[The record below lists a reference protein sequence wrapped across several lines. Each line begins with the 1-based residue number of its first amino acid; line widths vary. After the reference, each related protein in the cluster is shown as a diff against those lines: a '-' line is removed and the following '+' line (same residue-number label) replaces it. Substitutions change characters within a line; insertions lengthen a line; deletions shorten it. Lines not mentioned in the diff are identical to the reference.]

1 MSRLNCPFRSFLSYL
16 HFKQIAISILLYY
29 NDLNSIYSLH
39 NRLMFTEELETMS
52 YKSVHL
58 QDILTI
64 HDIYSIHYFEYM
76 CDFSFPG
83 ESHDFWEFL
92 CVDKGEVNV
101 LADEKFH
108 VLKKGDI
115 IFHKPNEFHNVQ
127 SNGLIAPNL
136 VVISFSTVSPAM
148 SFFEKKVLQISEP
161 ERLLLAQIIQE
172 AKHVFEGRM
181 DDPYQE
187 ELIRAENPV
196 YAGEQLIR
204 LYLEQFLI
212 QLIRRHMVRTPA
224 PNPPIIKSV
233 KQKADSELLA
243 QIQAYMENHLCETLT
258 IEQICKNNS
267 IGRSQLQKLFRT
279 GSGYG
284 AIEYFSRMKVE
295 KAKQM
300 MRENHYNFT
309 QIADTLGFS
318 SIHYFSRQFKQITG
332 MTPSEYASSI
342 KALSD
347 HPV

>member
-1 MSRLNCPFRSFLSYL
+1 
-16 HFKQIAISILLYY
+16 
-29 NDLNSIYSLH
+29 
-39 NRLMFTEELETMS
+39 MS

-58 QDILTI
+58 QDVITVT
-64 HDIYSIHYFEYM
+64 DIYSIHYFEYM

-101 LADEKFH
+101 LADEELH
-108 VLKKGDI
+108 VLKKGEI
-115 IFHKPNEFHNVQ
+115 IFHRPNEFHNVN

-136 VVISFSTVSPAM
+136 VVISFSSSSPAM
-148 SFFEKKVLQISEP
+148 SFFEKKVLCISET
-161 ERLLLAQIIQE
+161 EQFLLAQIIQE
-172 AKHVFEGRM
+172 AGHVFKGRM

-187 ELIRAENPV
+187 ELIRVENPP

-212 QLIRRHMVRTPA
+212 QLIRRHMVPA
-224 PNPPIIKSV
+224 PSPRPPLVKSV
-233 KQKADSELLA
+233 KQKADSELFA
-243 QIQAYMENHLCETLT
+243 QIQAYMESHVCETLT

-267 IGRSQLQKLFRT
+267 IGRSQLQKLFRERN
-279 GSGYG
+279 GYG

-295 KAKQM
+295 LAKQM
-300 MRENHYNFT
+300 IRENHYNFT
-309 QIADTLGFS
+309 QIADALGFS

-342 KALSD
+342 KALAD

>member
-1 MSRLNCPFRSFLSYL
+1 MYYNYL
-16 HFKQIAISILLYY
+16 DLIHLLY
-29 NDLNSIYSLH
+29 
-39 NRLMFTEELETMS
+39 NRFIFSRGAEIMS
-52 YKSVHL
+52 YKSVYL
-58 QDILTI
+58 QDTLTI

-92 CVDKGEVNV
+92 YVDKGEVNV
-101 LADEKFH
+101 LAGEKSH
-108 VLKKGDI
+108 ALKKGDI
-115 IFHKPNEFHNVQ
+115 IFHKPNEFHNVN

-136 VVISFSTVSPAM
+136 VVISFSSPSPAM
-148 SFFEKKVLQISEP
+148 SFFENRILQINEP

-187 ELIRAENPV
+187 QLIRAKDPS

-204 LYLEQFLI
+204 LYLEQLLI
-212 QLIRRHMVRTPA
+212 QLIRRYTVRTSS
-224 PNPPIIKSV
+224 PNPPIVKSV
-233 KQKADSELLA
+233 KQKADSELMA
-243 QIQAYMENHLCETLT
+243 QIQAYMESHICETLT

-279 GSGYG
+279 KNGYG

-295 KAKQM
+295 LAKQM
-300 MRENHYNFT
+300 IRENHYNFT

-347 HPV
+347 QPV